1 MKKENKIVTS
11 VTIDP
16 AMKKKADELH
26 INYSEAFEKGL
37 EMTLTLKD
45 NEYGRKKGIEEQR
58 KKVKELKAQMRFGED
73 LSVTINEIKSEY
85 SEIMAP
91 GEDVDNNEYMSEFIK
106 LKAMELDIPYKAL
119 KHLFRN
125 MIMGKTSS
133 TEIENFKKRDIN
145 LLV

>member
-1 MKKENKIVTS
+1 
-11 VTIDP
+11 
-16 AMKKKADELH
+16 
-26 INYSEAFEKGL
+26 SEAFEKGL
-37 EMTLTLKD
+37 EMALTLKD

-106 LKAMELDIPYKAL
+106 LKAMELDIPYEAL
-119 KHLFRN
+119 KHLFKN
-125 MIMGKTSS
+125 MIMGKTSN
-133 TEIENFKKRDIN
+133 TEIENFKKKDIN